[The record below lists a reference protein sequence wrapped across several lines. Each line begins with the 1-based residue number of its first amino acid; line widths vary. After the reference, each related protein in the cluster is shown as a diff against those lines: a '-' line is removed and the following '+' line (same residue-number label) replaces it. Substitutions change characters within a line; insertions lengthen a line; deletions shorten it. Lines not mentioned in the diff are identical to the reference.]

1 MDQAKPSRP
10 TPRWPASILADAEY
24 KSWLS
29 EAQGFATPGEPGFV
43 QALDSLRPGAL
54 LVAVVEVSVN
64 DLSRHSDAEL
74 CAVLRACERLIT
86 YARCQQFLI
95 ISELAR
101 RGLTASL
108 DVA

>member
-1 MDQAKPSRP
+1 MDQAKLSRP
-10 TPRWPASILADAEY
+10 APPGPAVLADAGY
-24 KSWLS
+24 ASLLS
-29 EAQGFATPGEPGFV
+29 EARGFAAPGEPGFV
-43 QALDSLRPGAL
+43 QALDSLRPGPL
-54 LVAVVEVSVN
+54 LVAVIEMSVN

-74 CAVLRACERLIT
+74 FALMRACERLIT
-86 YARCQQFLI
+86 YARYQQFLI